1 MPNSHQSAVE
11 NRKHEAED
19 AAAYSSTSST
29 PCHDDCVWSTTW
41 GKPYTGIIS
50 GLNIQN
56 QVLITR
62 DDGSRP
68 TWVPLGSL
76 RLVEGSPNTA
86 AQRAIVDPLG
96 EGAKKRKKSA
106 VAVPEKKKK
115 AAVPKTPPVAVTPPR
130 AAAQPVAATQKVIP
144 SVAMKL
150 TQEQLDEL
158 QERGLAIV
166 KSNDFGNLEKEYTT

>member
-1 MPNSHQSAVE
+1 M
-11 NRKHEAED
+11 
-19 AAAYSSTSST
+19 
-29 PCHDDCVWSTTW
+29 
-41 GKPYTGIIS
+41 
-50 GLNIQN
+50 
-56 QVLITR
+56 
-62 DDGSRP
+62 
-68 TWVPLGSL
+68 GSL

-115 AAVPKTPPVAVTPPR
+115 AAVPKIKEKADVPKTPPVAVTPPR
-130 AAAQPVAATQKVIP
+130 AAARPVAATQKVIP

-158 QERGLAIV
+158 QERGLATV
-166 KSNDFGNLEKEYTT
+166 KSNDLGNLEKEYTT